1 MPIFAT
7 LEQGPCTPR
16 RQSALWWGRCGQAD
30 KHRCL
35 WKARDGTRV
44 GRLGEAFLEK
54 KVASLNAVI
63 PLQTFLSLGDCS
75 PVSTIWTR
83 PGRKFFSRYPLSVKS
98 GCMNQRHH
106 FPSNRFNAS
115 GSKGLPM
122 CSFMPAFRLS
132 ARSVFMA
139 LAVMAMIGRALKR
152 LSFRINRVA

>member
-1 MPIFAT
+1 MLKESF
-7 LEQGPCTPR
+7 L
-16 RQSALWWGRCGQAD
+16 
-30 KHRCL
+30 K
-35 WKARDGTRV
+35 GTRFREPCIKGFKTERGARGCV

-75 PVSTIWTR
+75 PVSAIWTR
-83 PGRKFFSRYPLSVKS
+83 PGRKFFSRYPLSAKS
-98 GCMNQRHH
+98 SCMYQRHH

>member
-1 MPIFAT
+1 MHLNRLRFLCVTRAF
-7 LEQGPCTPR
+7 L
-16 RQSALWWGRCGQAD
+16 
-30 KHRCL
+30 K
-35 WKARDGTRV
+35 GTRFREPCIKGFETERGARGCV
-44 GRLGEAFLEK
+44 GEAFLEK
-54 KVASLNAVI
+54 KVASLNVVI

-75 PVSTIWTR
+75 PVSAIWTR

-152 LSFRINRVA
+152 SSFRINRVA